1 MFPMAL
7 RFEIG
12 IVNPFIKIYLISP
25 RNGFKKGSRFWWGS
39 KQTGTEPITHTSFTE
54 LRVSFE
60 EIFQLNVYC
69 PVATDRRVKWLLA
82 IPTVY
87 IDKIKWTPLRF
98 LWSLSL
104 SIPTVFTYHNFFL
117 WNISSSMMRLKYE
130 RNCYINPVGK
140 SASLGP
146 RYMIAPSSVSLVI
159 FLSIKAHFPCKNISS
174 IQLNRDSHSFLI
186 SPFFVTR
193 NFVTDSSEV

>member
-12 IVNPFIKIYLISP
+12 IVNPFIKICLISP
-25 RNGFKKGSRFWWGS
+25 RNGFKKGSRFWWRS
-39 KQTGTEPITHTSFTE
+39 KQTGREPITHTSFTE

-69 PVATDRRVKWLLA
+69 PAATDRRVKWLLA

-130 RNCYINPVGK
+130 RNCYINPVGE

-159 FLSIKAHFPCKNISS
+159 FLSIKALFPAKTYPVFSWIV
-174 IQLNRDSHSFLI
+174 IA
-186 SPFFVTR
+186 TR
-193 NFVTDSSEV
+193 S

>member
-1 MFPMAL
+1 MRWLLVFFEWIPTKWHLLHPAFPSFNNLPVAHCAGSHVTGRKTTRIIILFVIFPITL
-7 RFEIG
+7 RFETE
-12 IVNPFIKIYLISP
+12 IVNPIINIPLISSK
-25 RNGFKKGSRFWWGS
+25 NDFESGSRFWWGS

-69 PVATDRRVKWLLA
+69 PAATDRRVKWLLA

-104 SIPTVFTYHNFFL
+104 SIPTVFTYHNFFF
-117 WNISSSMMRLKYE
+117 MK
-130 RNCYINPVGK
+130 
-140 SASLGP
+140 
-146 RYMIAPSSVSLVI
+146 
-159 FLSIKAHFPCKNISS
+159 H
-174 IQLNRDSHSFLI
+174 FLI
-186 SPFFVTR
+186 
-193 NFVTDSSEV
+193 NDALKIWAQLLH